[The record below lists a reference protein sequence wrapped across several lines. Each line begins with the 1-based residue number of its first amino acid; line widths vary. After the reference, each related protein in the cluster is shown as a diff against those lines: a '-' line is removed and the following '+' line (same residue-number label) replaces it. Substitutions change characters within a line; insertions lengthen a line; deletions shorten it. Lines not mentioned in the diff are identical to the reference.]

1 MNVVTSTPGRHVF
14 CTLSF
19 CLLTWIGQAV
29 AQPESAAA
37 TDADAEAPAQTSPP
51 APEDRDRILYID
63 VPVPLQPGVDPV
75 LPPPFVSPVD
85 EQDQEYQRR
94 VQVIRDYNEAIVAI
108 EAEGGAWDRNLVEEL
123 EALGTLQQQQGNHA
137 EAIETL
143 GRAMHIDRI
152 NNGLHTLQQV
162 PVVEHMIDSYMAL
175 GDWASVDLYQ
185 NYLYYVQRKAYG
197 VDDPRII
204 PVLHRL
210 GEWNVEAFNIGFGD
224 PLGVRL
230 STAQMLFNTA
240 ANMVG
245 IHFGRSDERYVPYMR
260 SIATSAYLAST
271 HPDYM
276 REVNR
281 PEFRTAQDAL
291 RHQLH
296 LTGREGPQGFYA
308 GEQALLEI
316 VRLYHEQGDEPFLL
330 AEAVTNLADW
340 NLIFGRNREASDLY
354 ADAWQILSEQ
364 DNSEELID
372 RLFGQVIPIPTFS
385 RLPTNLLLGASDS
398 QDRPALHY
406 DYADVRLDVTENGAA
421 VNVEIL
427 SEETE
432 ANARQLS
439 RLRREIRG
447 TEFRPLL
454 VDGVPQTSE
463 GHLFRYRY
471 WY

>member
-1 MNVVTSTPGRHVF
+1 MAETP
-14 CTLSF
+14 
-19 CLLTWIGQAV
+19 
-29 AQPESAAA
+29 
-37 TDADAEAPAQTSPP
+37 APAV
-51 APEDRDRILYID
+51 DRDRILYID

-75 LPPPFVSPVD
+75 LPPPFVSQVD
-85 EQDQEYQRR
+85 EQDQEYARR
-94 VQVIRDYNEAIVAI
+94 VQVIRDYNESIVSI
-108 EAEGGAWDRNLVEEL
+108 ETTGGAWDRNLVEEL

-143 GRAMHIDRI
+143 SRAMHIDRI
-152 NNGLHTLQQV
+152 NNGLHTLDQV
-162 PVVEHMIDSYMAL
+162 PVVERMIDSYMAL

-204 PVLHRL
+204 PVLHQL

-230 STAQMLFNTA
+230 STAQLLFNTA
-240 ANMVG
+240 ASMVG
-245 IHFGRSDERYVPYMR
+245 IHFGRNDERYVPYMR
-260 SIATSAYLAST
+260 SIAKSAYLAST

-316 VRLYHEQGDEPFLL
+316 VRLYHEQGDKPYLL
-330 AEAVTNLADW
+330 AEAITNLADW
-340 NLIFGRNREASDLY
+340 NLVFGRSREAFGLY

-364 DNSEELID
+364 ENSEELLA

-406 DYADVRLDVTENGAA
+406 DYADVRLNVSENGAA
-421 VNVEIL
+421 TNVEIL

-447 TEFRPLL
+447 TDFRPLI
-454 VDGVPQTSE
+454 VDGVPRDSE